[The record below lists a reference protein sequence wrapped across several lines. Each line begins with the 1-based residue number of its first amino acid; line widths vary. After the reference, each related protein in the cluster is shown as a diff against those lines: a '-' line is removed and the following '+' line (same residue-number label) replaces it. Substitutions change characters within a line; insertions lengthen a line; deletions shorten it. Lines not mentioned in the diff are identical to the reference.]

1 MERVG
6 LADLRDIHGN
16 LIDVNNFS
24 KLETKTPPPLIAKEQ
39 KEINNLPEEYKG
51 KTWHELYVNNKLEF
65 IKNTYPN
72 LFEKLRKGEIKTL

>member
-24 KLETKTPPPLIAKEQ
+24 KLETKTLPPLIAKEQ

-51 KTWHELYVNNKLEF
+51 KTWNELYLKNQLEF
-65 IKNTYPN
+65 IRDNYPH
-72 LFEKLRKGEIKTL
+72 LFEKLKNGTIKTL